1 MAYRHLS
8 SASNSSASYPYSKTA
23 AHHGQQPSLSG
34 QNIQDDPASSSPTM
48 RKRQR
53 TGLDISGP
61 AVADPQQ
68 QPPPS
73 AQPPHQQQPPH
84 LPQPGALPED
94 GFINDQDAAESVG
107 DDDDEE
113 EKPKDKKAGRRKIK
127 IEFIQDKSRRHI
139 TFSKR
144 KAGMRSPSFASLVFF
159 SESVAS
165 LSQA

>member
-1 MAYRHLS
+1 MAYRHLP
-8 SASNSSASYPYSKTA
+8 SASNSSPSYPYSKTA

-53 TGLDISGP
+53 TGLDISNP
-61 AVADPQQ
+61 VVADPQQ
-68 QPPPS
+68 PPAQT

-84 LPQPGALPED
+84 LPQQGTVAED
-94 GFINDQDAAESVG
+94 GFINDQDAAESAG

-144 KAGMRSPSFASLVFF
+144 KAGMRSPSLASRVF
-159 SESVAS
+159 S
-165 LSQA
+165 

>member
-1 MAYRHLS
+1 
-8 SASNSSASYPYSKTA
+8 
-23 AHHGQQPSLSG
+23 
-34 QNIQDDPASSSPTM
+34 M

-53 TGLDISGP
+53 TGLDISNA

-68 QPPPS
+68 QSQPQP
-73 AQPPHQQQPPH
+73 AQPPHQQQQH
-84 LPQPGALPED
+84 LSQQGAVPED
-94 GFINDQDAAESVG
+94 GFINDQDAAESAG

-159 SESVAS
+159 PDNAAS